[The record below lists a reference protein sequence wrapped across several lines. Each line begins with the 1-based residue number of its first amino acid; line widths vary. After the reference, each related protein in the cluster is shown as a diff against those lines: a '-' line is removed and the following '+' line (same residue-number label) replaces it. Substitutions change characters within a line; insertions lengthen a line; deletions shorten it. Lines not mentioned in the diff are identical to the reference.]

1 MDYFIFVI
9 CISALAVIVW
19 FVVRGRGV
27 PEATPH
33 GDAGE
38 ANFVNYLKHTD
49 PLTGAVQDQELA
61 RQNLMKAVNLK
72 HPDATFVFGT
82 LTYTGDIFPKDTKE
96 GMRLMRE
103 GRSLGAAMTDVITTS
118 MGIDLDADTPE
129 GSEENTFSGENIG
142 VACRKRIDELRENK
156 QITDGQQQDLYE
168 LVRTLD
174 QMHLMNVLGIL
185 HNDEEMKRLAGRAG
199 RISGWDGEQGIF
211 YLSPA

>member
-1 MDYFIFVI
+1 MTPLSKELLLPPRQAHFV
-9 CISALAVIVW
+9 
-19 FVVRGRGV
+19 
-27 PEATPH
+27 EA
-33 GDAGE
+33 
-38 ANFVNYLKHTD
+38 YC
-49 PLTGAVQDQELA
+49 
-61 RQNLMKAVNLK
+61 
-72 HPDATFVFGT
+72 
-82 LTYTGDIFPKDTKE
+82 
-96 GMRLMRE
+96 
-103 GRSLGAAMTDVITTS
+103 